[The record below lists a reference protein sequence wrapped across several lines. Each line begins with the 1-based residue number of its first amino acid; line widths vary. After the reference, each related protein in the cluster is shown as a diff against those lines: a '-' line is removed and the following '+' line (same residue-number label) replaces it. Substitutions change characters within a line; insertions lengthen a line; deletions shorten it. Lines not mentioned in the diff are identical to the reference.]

1 MTQDS
6 NAILTLCSHICV
18 GEGVHP
24 LEPKEYSDLVTL
36 LKQAGKTPRDLFD
49 FSSEDFGI
57 LNDYKVERTDEKT
70 FSGRKVGQRF
80 IIKIPFN

>member
-1 MTQDS
+1 MEVQRHRSLKIDG
-6 NAILTLCSHICV
+6 IV
-18 GEGVHP
+18 GTNLSSFV
-24 LEPKEYSDLVTL
+24 
-36 LKQAGKTPRDLFD
+36 D

>member
-1 MTQDS
+1 MYLSELYGRIGQMLKEHGDMKVQRHRS
-6 NAILTLCSHICV
+6 LRIDGIV
-18 GEGVHP
+18 GTNLSSFV
-24 LEPKEYSDLVTL
+24 
-36 LKQAGKTPRDLFD
+36 D

-57 LNDYKVERTDEKT
+57 LNDYKVERIDENI

>member
-1 MTQDS
+1 MYLSELYGRIGQ
-6 NAILTLCSHICV
+6 ILQEHGDMKVQRYRSLKIDGIV
-18 GEGVHP
+18 GTNLSSFV
-24 LEPKEYSDLVTL
+24 
-36 LKQAGKTPRDLFD
+36 D

-57 LNDYKVERTDEKT
+57 LNDYKVERIDENI

>member
-1 MTQDS
+1 MYLSELYGRIGQMLREHGDMK
-6 NAILTLCSHICV
+6 V
-18 GEGVHP
+18 
-24 LEPKEYSDLVTL
+24 
-36 LKQAGKTPRDLFD
+36 QRDRSLRIDGITGTNLGSFID
-49 FSSEDFGI
+49 FSSEDFGV

>member
-1 MTQDS
+1 MYLSELYGRIGQ
-6 NAILTLCSHICV
+6 ILKEHGDMKVQRYRSLRIDGIV
-18 GEGVHP
+18 GTNLSSFV
-24 LEPKEYSDLVTL
+24 
-36 LKQAGKTPRDLFD
+36 D